1 MRSLTPPAW
10 GPYSQT
16 MWNSWTGG
24 GGSCQGAPFPCDTH
38 IWPAGEKCLL
48 PPQSCPESPA
58 FALSCGGGEQP
69 VKVAWGAV
77 DPRAGL

>member
-1 MRSLTPPAW
+1 MKSLTPQHGVLIPRPCGAP
-10 GPYSQT
+10 GR
-16 MWNSWTGG
+16 GC
-24 GGSCQGAPFPCDTH
+24 GGSCQGALFPCDTR
-38 IWPAGEKCLL
+38 ICPAGEKCLL

-69 VKVAWGAV
+69 VKAAWGAV